1 MSEAR
6 TKLDILYQDV
16 LGDVREVI
24 DKAEAISRDID
35 AKVISAGSEL
45 EKQTGVM
52 LAAVEELR
60 KVLVD
65 MTRQVDEYAT
75 EATRKAVENGKR
87 EIQHAAA
94 GIVRASVGGEVTQ
107 AISDV
112 HTASRE
118 LLDQARLSKEDLKR
132 AARQVSWSVW
142 QRSGVVVVSSLL
154 SAGALFLGLKASGL
168 LASPTPP
175 VLSQAEA
182 RTFANGQALE
192 RIWNQLTPKEQ
203 QRINQLAQQGKK

>member
-16 LGDVREVI
+16 LGDVKEVI

-75 EATRKAVENGKR
+75 EATRKAVEDGKR

-94 GIVRASVGGEVTQ
+94 GIVRASVGGEVTR

-132 AARQVSWSVW
+132 AASQVSWSAW
-142 QRSGVVVVSSLL
+142 QRSGVVMVSSLL
-154 SAGALFLGLKASGL
+154 SAGALFLGLKASGQL
-168 LASPTPP
+168 VSPTPA
-175 VLSQAEA
+175 LSQAEA